1 MSEIQRSSN
10 DPAGSPADQSLLP
23 PGAPDSWSSPVPS
36 WAPPPPPAPPAPPAN
51 NSFWHRLA
59 AGVVVLA
66 VIAAAAGAGLGGSL
80 ARTINS
86 HPPTAQAAHPSPQS
100 ESPLQPTSPNNNGS
114 LNVQAI
120 AAKVDPA
127 IVDINTV
134 VGSGR
139 A

>member
-23 PGAPDSWSSPVPS
+23 PGSSDSLGSPVPS
-36 WAPPPPPAPPAPPAN
+36 WAPPPPPAPPAPPVN

-66 VIAAAAGAGLGGSL
+66 VIAAAAGAGLGWSL

-86 HPPTAQAAHPSPQS
+86 HTPTAQVTQPSTQS
-100 ESPLQPTSPNNNGS
+100 ESPIQPTSPSSGS
-114 LNVQAI
+114 LNAQAI
-120 AAKVDPA
+120 AAKIDPA
-127 IVDINTV
+127 IVDINT
-134 VGSGR
+134 
-139 A
+139 